1 MRKKILA
8 ILLMVS
14 MMISMGVP
22 VFATVDETT
31 TPVASEASEDATI
44 SGESESGEDFSEASD
59 VTKDINMLDAEMS
72 VTPET
77 LGAPETT
84 EIPGT
89 TETPGTTENP
99 DAPGTTENPDAPE
112 TTETPNTPETSE
124 NPEVSLADGE
134 HANAVYLGVVGYGTV
149 TSKEKDNF
157 IHRFFVNGEEK
168 TAKVS
173 TADNYALQNK
183 LAEGYVYSITAA
195 DGVVTGVI
203 PASGVEGVAS
213 SVSDS
218 NITVDGSTVAVNGE
232 TKAYAITTKAGG
244 AVVTEISLADVS
256 GKTVKVYGDPAQVVY
271 QTFVAQSYKAP
282 VSGTPGLRTVKNYLA
297 TALEPVG
304 TSLYV
309 YGGAWDWQD
318 SNSSPQ
324 ARTIGIPQTW
334 IDFFQQQDA
343 GFTYKNSENPA
354 SSYYPHNSWNQYY
367 FAGPDCSGYVGWSV
381 YNVMNTQSG
390 QAD

>member
-59 VTKDINMLDAEMS
+59 VIKDINMLDAEMS

-77 LGAPETT
+77 LDAPETT

-157 IHRFFVNGEEK
+157 IHRFFVKIGR
-168 TAKVS
+168 
-173 TADNYALQNK
+173 
-183 LAEGYVYSITAA
+183 
-195 DGVVTGVI
+195 
-203 PASGVEGVAS
+203 ASCRERV
-213 SVSDS
+213 
-218 NITVDGSTVAVNGE
+218 
-232 TKAYAITTKAGG
+232 
-244 AVVTEISLADVS
+244 
-256 GKTVKVYGDPAQVVY
+256 
-271 QTFVAQSYKAP
+271 
-282 VSGTPGLRTVKNYLA
+282 
-297 TALEPVG
+297 
-304 TSLYV
+304 
-309 YGGAWDWQD
+309 
-318 SNSSPQ
+318 
-324 ARTIGIPQTW
+324 
-334 IDFFQQQDA
+334 
-343 GFTYKNSENPA
+343 
-354 SSYYPHNSWNQYY
+354 
-367 FAGPDCSGYVGWSV
+367 
-381 YNVMNTQSG
+381 
-390 QAD
+390 

>member
-77 LGAPETT
+77 LDAPETT

-99 DAPGTTENPDAPE
+99 DAPGTTENPDTPGTTENPDAPE

-309 YGGAWDWQD
+309 YGGA
-318 SNSSPQ
+318 
-324 ARTIGIPQTW
+324 
-334 IDFFQQQDA
+334 
-343 GFTYKNSENPA
+343 
-354 SSYYPHNSWNQYY
+354 
-367 FAGPDCSGYVGWSV
+367 
-381 YNVMNTQSG
+381 
-390 QAD
+390 